1 MPRPEDRERV
11 EPVRM
16 LRLDR
21 VLPVG
26 VLPVIRPLG
35 ALGALAPA
43 MGGIPQVEQ

>member
-1 MPRPEDRERV
+1 MPRPEVRERV

-16 LRLDR
+16 LRPER

-35 ALGALAPA
+35 ALDPA
-43 MGGIPQVEQ
+43 AGGIPQVEQ